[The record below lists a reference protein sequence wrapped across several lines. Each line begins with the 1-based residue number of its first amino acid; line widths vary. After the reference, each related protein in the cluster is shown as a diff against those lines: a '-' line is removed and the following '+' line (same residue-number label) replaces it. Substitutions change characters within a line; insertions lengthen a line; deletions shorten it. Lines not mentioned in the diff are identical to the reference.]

1 MTEKKT
7 SISVYRIV
15 CKETTTEIYEIEAIS
30 EEQAR
35 DYLLLDG
42 TLKPVFSK
50 LMVHPPTVK
59 KIKHDED
66 FLKKESKYE

>member
-1 MTEKKT
+1 MTAEKT
-7 SISVYRIV
+7 SISVYKIV

-42 TLKPVFSK
+42 TLKPVSSK

-59 KIKHDED
+59 KIKHDGD
-66 FLKKESKYE
+66 FLKKESKV

>member
-1 MTEKKT
+1 MTAETT

-15 CKETTTEIYEIEAIS
+15 CKRTTTEIYEIEAID
-30 EEQAR
+30 EEQAM

-42 TLKPVFSK
+42 TLKPVSSK

-59 KIKHDED
+59 KVS
-66 FLKKESKYE
+66 KE

>member
-1 MTEKKT
+1 MTETKLSTYK
-7 SISVYRIV
+7 IV

-30 EEQAR
+30 KEQAM

-42 TLKPVFSK
+42 TLKPVSSK

-59 KIKHDED
+59 KVS
-66 FLKKESKYE
+66 KE